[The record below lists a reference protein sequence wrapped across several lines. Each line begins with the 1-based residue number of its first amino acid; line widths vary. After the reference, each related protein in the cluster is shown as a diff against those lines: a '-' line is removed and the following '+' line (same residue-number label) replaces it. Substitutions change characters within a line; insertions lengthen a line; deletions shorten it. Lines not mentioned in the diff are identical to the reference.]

1 MTIQEYKNKFSALFK
16 QLQDEHGKVESVHI
30 ENGEGILRIEG
41 GFYEEGGA
49 NFVTNREI
57 SVEICF

>member
-16 QLQDEHGKVESVHI
+16 TLQDEHGKVECVHI
-30 ENGEGILRIEG
+30 ENGVEILRIEG

-49 NFVTNREI
+49 NIVTNREI